1 MLRHNIAS
9 VRNAATIALAC
20 LLGGLLSLLV
30 FNEGLTYDPAAWA
43 VWAAELPHRTMGL
56 GSGPA
61 WKPLPVLVTA
71 PFALVSWNFGGT
83 AWLAIVRT
91 SCLVTSVLL
100 WRMASRTVDSENRPW
115 STEPAALAAGLVA
128 ASIPWLNPSWLQFAL
143 AGASEPVMLALLL
156 SAVEAHLAGYRK
168 LSVSIGVVAGLI
180 RPEVWLALA
189 AYGVWLLRKDGARVL
204 PLLGVGAAV
213 ELGGW
218 FGIPWLA
225 GGDPMQSSHRSRVYV
240 DRVVGLDE
248 FLRRVVAELPWPA
261 WTLIALGLVATVRLR
276 NSLLRV
282 LTAAGL
288 GWLVVAIVM
297 TEAGFSGIGRYAI
310 PGLIIL
316 CVTAGAGVGFV
327 VSMLPNWRRPAL
339 AVAIG
344 LLVLTFVAQWPALS
358 GRVDRVEQIGR
369 DGRDGLAAINLA
381 GGATH
386 LLKKC
391 GPMGTNW
398 VYTPVLSWRAHVS
411 LGNIGH
417 RDFAPAILLLRGTRP
432 GKLQP
437 IPPTGAVGSKLLAA
451 KYPWQ
456 IRMYD
461 GKSSCASR

>member
-1 MLRHNIAS
+1 MRT
-9 VRNAATIALAC
+9 AATIALAC

-56 GSGPA
+56 GSGPS
-61 WKPLPVLVTA
+61 WKPFPVLVTA
-71 PFALVSWNFGGT
+71 PFALVSWNFGGS
-83 AWLAIVRT
+83 AWLVIVRT
-91 SCLVTSVLL
+91 CCLVTSVLL
-100 WRMASRTVDSENRPW
+100 WRMASRTIDSENRPW
-115 STEPAALAAGLVA
+115 STEPAALTAGLVA
-128 ASIPWLNPSWLQFAL
+128 ATIPWLNPSWLQFAL

-156 SAVEAHLAGYRK
+156 CAVETHLAGYRK
-168 LSVSIGVVAGLI
+168 LTVAIGVAAGLI
-180 RPEVWLALA
+180 RPEVWLMLA
-189 AYGVWLLRKDGARVL
+189 IYGVWLLRKDGARVL
-204 PLLGVGAAV
+204 PLLGVGVAV

-225 GGDPMQSSHRSRVYV
+225 GGDPMQSSHRARVYV
-240 DRVVGLDE
+240 DRVVDLDE
-248 FLRRVVAELPWPA
+248 FLHRVLTELPWPA
-261 WTLIALGLVATVRLR
+261 WMLIALGIVATVRLR

-288 GWLVVAIVM
+288 GWLVVEIVM
-297 TEAGFSGIGRYAI
+297 TEAGFSGIGRYAV

-316 CVTAGAGVGFV
+316 CVTAGAGAGFV
-327 VSMLPNWRRPAL
+327 VSLLPNWRRAAL
-339 AVAIG
+339 AVAAVVVG
-344 LLVLTFVAQWPALS
+344 LTFVAQWPALS
-358 GRVDRVEQIGR
+358 YRVDKVEQIGR
-369 DGRDGLAAINLA
+369 DGRAGLAAINRA

-417 RDFAPAILLLRGTRP
+417 RDFAPAILLLRGTRS
-432 GKLQP
+432 GKRQP
-437 IPPTGAVGSKLLAA
+437 VPPAETVKSELLAT

-456 IRMYD
+456 VRMFE
-461 GKSSCASR
+461 GKSSCATR